1 MLFEAVLSKVIPPWA
16 TVVAIEALVG
26 TLARVRPDVT
36 VNLEECGADP
46 LAVIAEE
53 STALKIVKGLLRGVL
68 YRYNLLGTAHAGL
81 LGLLLLNITWPGHIC
96 IEDLQGKKESGRLK
110 FYSKK
115 YFDAIFIFYH
125 SQILLES
132 TPTFEIFKIMPLSL
146 RNRKEIYKNL
156 SWWSQVL
163 RKMIF
168 LWNMGKKISPAP
180 PFSRNSRKQRGRAT
194 ILFYPCHIQQIVFT
208 STSLPSITKQSISET
223 WNNKGHN

>member
-110 FYSKK
+110 FYSKV
-115 YFDAIFIFYH
+115 FWCHFY
-125 SQILLES
+125 L
-132 TPTFEIFKIMPLSL
+132 LSL
-146 RNRKEIYKNL
+146 HNIISVHTNIWNIQNHAIVIEKQEGNLHKSILVVTSLKKNDISMEYGEKNITRSPIL
-156 SWWSQVL
+156 
-163 RKMIF
+163 
-168 LWNMGKKISPAP
+168 KKFPQTKRQSYY
-180 PFSRNSRKQRGRAT
+180 T
-194 ILFYPCHIQQIVFT
+194 ILSMSYPTNCFYKH
-208 STSLPSITKQSISET
+208 QSPFY
-223 WNNKGHN
+223 NKTINIGNVEQ